1 MLILTGLKRLKIPN
15 SSTLCFGGVSIL
27 REASASL
34 LFLFFI
40 LMVRGLYDGVRVEA
54 FFCLLAAVL

>member
-1 MLILTGLKRLKIPN
+1 MTGLKRHRGLAG
-15 SSTLCFGGVSIL
+15 SDEGFGGVSIL